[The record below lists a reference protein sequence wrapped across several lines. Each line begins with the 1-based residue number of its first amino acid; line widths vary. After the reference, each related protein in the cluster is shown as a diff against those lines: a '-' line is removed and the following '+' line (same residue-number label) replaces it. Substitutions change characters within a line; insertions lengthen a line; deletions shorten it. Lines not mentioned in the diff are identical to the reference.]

1 MKTSANRGFGKLL
14 LILILAGLAFY
25 YFVYKKDSTIVSQIQ
40 NSITTGELVG
50 KNCFE
55 YDQIATTDAPY
66 SVNEKVEIVILGN
79 KVVMGTKK
87 GNQSGPDMTNG
98 YEGTL
103 TGKLDGDILN
113 VVYAYKIEG
122 SDQKEKEIYKV
133 TSDSIVKQRYV
144 LNDIGGVLTPDT
156 TSEVREM
163 IYKKIDCG
171 IVDDTENWTNTTDA
185 KSGISFSYPSDFGTQ
200 FIRPQDWPPVLNVY
214 NEVLGCTEAGSTI
227 DGAGKTQ
234 KIVVNGNEYC
244 VTEKVEGAAGS
255 TYTQYAFAKT
265 KDNKTEILTF
275 TSKAVQCGNY
285 DDPQKSAC
293 ETERENFD
301 IYKLVDKIFLTFNK

>member
-1 MKTSANRGFGKLL
+1 MKTNKGFGKIL

-25 YFVYKKDSTIVSQIQ
+25 YFVYKKDSPKVEQIP
-40 NSITTGELVG
+40 NSVTNGELVG

-55 YDQIATTDAPY
+55 YDQIATTEAPY

-79 KVVMGTKK
+79 KVVMGTKS

-103 TGKLDGDILN
+103 TGKLEGDILN
-113 VVYAYKIEG
+113 VVYSYKIEG

-144 LNDIGGVLTPDT
+144 LEDVGVVLTPDT

-163 IYKKIDCG
+163 VYKKIDCG
-171 IVDDTENWTNTTDA
+171 VVDDTENWTNTNDS
-185 KSGISFSYPSDFGTQ
+185 KSGISFSYPSDFGTE
-200 FIRPQDWPPVLNVY
+200 FIRPQDWPPVLS
-214 NEVLGCTEAGSTI
+214 VLNSAQSCKETGSEITQE
-227 DGAGKTQ
+227 GKTK

-255 TYTQYAFAKT
+255 TYTEYAFAKT

-275 TSKAVQCGNY
+275 SSRATQCGNY
-285 DDPQKSAC
+285 DDPQKSRC

-301 IYKLVDKIFLTFNK
+301 VSKLVDKIFLTFNK